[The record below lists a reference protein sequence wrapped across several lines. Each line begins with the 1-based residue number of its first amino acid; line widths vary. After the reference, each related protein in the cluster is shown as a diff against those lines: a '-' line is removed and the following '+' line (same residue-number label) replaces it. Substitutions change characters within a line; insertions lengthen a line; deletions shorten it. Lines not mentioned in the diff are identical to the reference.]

1 MRTLKL
7 LFTEKYFRKAFV
19 GMLKYRF
26 LALPGIRHITGLIGT
41 YKMYQKI
48 KDMDQWDLYV
58 ETRRIQ
64 NNSNRTKFV
73 TALIQ
78 LSLSIMAKGKNE
90 ELFNQAKSDVLSNEL
105 INEPEY
111 GEFKKW
117 VESIDVTETD
127 YSRVDEIINSLT
139 EKVQ

>member
-19 GMLKYRF
+19 GMLKYKF
-26 LALPGIRHITGLIGT
+26 LALPGIRHIAGLRCT
-41 YKMYQKI
+41 YKMYQRI

-64 NNSNRTKFV
+64 NNSNKVKFI
-73 TALIQ
+73 TALVR
-78 LSLSIMAKGKNE
+78 LSLSIMAKEENE
-90 ELFNQAKSDVLSNEL
+90 ELFEQAKSDVLSNEL

-111 GEFKKW
+111 REFKEW
-117 VESIDVTETD
+117 VEGIEVTETD

-139 EKVQ
+139 